1 MKVFQ
6 LGSIDSNFQIL
17 SVLYKVDWTVLNYV
31 ACTRGPLMN
40 SREPKVKFYLAIKG
54 INRLI
59 VN

>member
-31 ACTRGPLMN
+31 AQTINKFQGT
-40 SREPKVKFYLAIKG
+40 KVEILQLTVKDNNI
-54 INRLI
+54 LI